1 MTRFLRMT
9 QKELSVLGIIKDLLK
24 GLINGTE
31 AAKLTYFS
39 LRHVKR
45 LKARL
50 KEEGDE
56 GIIHKSRGK
65 ESKKKISEKEAKKIA
80 RIIRSRY
87 GDFGPT
93 LAQEKLK
100 EVHKIK
106 RSKETIRQI
115 MIQDEIWKERHR
127 RKNHEYRM
135 WRERKDYV
143 GELIQFDGSYHEW
156 FEERAPRCC
165 LLAAIDD
172 ASGKMMWAKFCYD
185 EGVKPVFVFW
195 KGYVPII
202 GKPVNVYH
210 DKLRTYQNNLK
221 YLVDDPE
228 HLTQFQR
235 AMKELEIH
243 LIPAHSPQAKGRIER
258 LFGTLQ
264 DRLIKEMRLAKINTI
279 EQANRF
285 LEERF
290 IPRFNAQ
297 FAVEPKESRDL
308 HRPLTRREKERLES
322 IFSIKK
328 TRTVDN
334 DFTLRY
340 ENWFYQLTRKQPILV
355 LRRVK
360 VLIEERTDGKLFI
373 ELRGKYLHYRKLPK
387 RPPKVSQKEWVRGP
401 TSPDSSESSKAP
413 DKEKKKVFS
422 DARKKYGSLI
432 PSVWLR

>member
-1 MTRFLRMT
+1 MT
-9 QKELSVLGIIKDLLK
+9 QKELSRLEIFKDLIRGRL
-24 GLINGTE
+24 NGTE
-31 AAKLTYFS
+31 VARILS
-39 LRHVKR
+39 LSVRQVRRIKGR
-45 LKARL
+45 LKI
-50 KEEGDE
+50 KGDT
-56 GIIHKSRGK
+56 GVIHESRGR
-65 ESKKKISEKEAKKIA
+65 ESKKKVPEREIRKIA
-80 RIIRSRY
+80 RIIRTRY
-87 GDFGPT
+87 PDFGPT
-93 LAQEKLK
+93 LTQEKLV
-100 EVHKIK
+100 EIHQIE

-115 MIQDEIWKERHR
+115 MIRENIWTHRERK
-127 RKNHEYRM
+127 KNREYRM
-135 WRERKDYV
+135 WRERKEYV
-143 GELIQFDGSYHEW
+143 GELVQFDGSYHEW

-195 KGYVPII
+195 KGYVQQI

-235 AMKELEIH
+235 AMKELEIYQ
-243 LIPAHSPQAKGRIER
+243 ISAHSPQAKGRIER
-258 LFGTLQ
+258 LFGILQ

-279 EQANRF
+279 EQANQF

-297 FAVEPKESRDL
+297 FGVEPKKSRDL
-308 HRPLTRREKERLES
+308 HTALTRREKERLES
-322 IFSIKK
+322 IFSMKK

-334 DFTLRY
+334 DFTVRY
-340 ENWFYQLTRKQPILV
+340 ENWFYQLTRNQPILV

-387 RPPKVSQKEWVRGP
+387 RPPKVSQEEWIRGP
-401 TSPDSSESSKAP
+401 RSPDSRESSKAP
-413 DKEKKKVFS
+413 DKEKKKVLS

>member
-1 MTRFLRMT
+1 MSQR
-9 QKELSVLGIIKDLLK
+9 ELSRLDVIKDIVK
-24 GLINGTE
+24 GRLNGSE
-31 AAKLTYFS
+31 AARKLG
-39 LRHVKR
+39 LCIRQIRR
-45 LKARL
+45 LKRQVR
-50 KEEGDE
+50 EEGDK
-56 GIIHKSRGK
+56 GIMHRNRGR
-65 ESKKKISEKEAKKIA
+65 ESKKKISERQIKKIA
-80 RIIRSRY
+80 RIIRNRY
-87 GDFGPT
+87 PDFGPT
-93 LAQEKLK
+93 FAREKLV

-106 RSKETIRQI
+106 VGKESLRKI
-115 MIQDEIWKERHR
+115 MIREGIWKLRPR
-127 RKNHEYRM
+127 KKNHEYRM
-135 WRERKDYV
+135 WRERKAYV

-156 FEERAPRCC
+156 FEDRAPRCC

-172 ASGKMMWAKFCYD
+172 ATGKMMWAKFCYD

-195 KGYVPII
+195 KGYVQQI

-235 AMKELEIH
+235 AMKELEIYQ
-243 LIPAHSPQAKGRIER
+243 IPAHSPQAKGRIER
-258 LFGTLQ
+258 LFGILQ

-279 EQANRF
+279 EQANQF

-297 FAVEPKESRDL
+297 FSVEPKKSRDL
-308 HRPLTRREKERLES
+308 HTALTRREKERLES
-322 IFSIKK
+322 IFSMKK

-334 DFTLRY
+334 DFTVRY
-340 ENWFYQLTRKQPILV
+340 ENWFYQLTRNQPILV

-387 RPPKVSQKEWVRGP
+387 RPPKVSQKEWIRGP
-401 TSPDSSESSKAP
+401 RSPDSRESSKAP
-413 DKEKKKVFS
+413 DKEKKKVLS